1 MSPIKHNF
9 NPSVTLQAG
18 KIYNTVNG
26 KTVEIFEIKD
36 NGASLNCHGYLH
48 RITPSGRTKKVWN
61 IWGQDGRSKFVW
73 GWSGL
78 DIIKE
83 L

>member
-1 MSPIKHNF
+1 MSPIKHNY

-18 KIYNTVNG
+18 KTYQTVNG
-26 KTVEIFEIKD
+26 NTVEIFEIKD

-48 RITPSGRTKKVWN
+48 KTIPSGRIKKVWN
-61 IWGQDGRSKFVW
+61 IWGSDGRSKLVW
-73 GWSGL
+73 GWSNL

-83 L
+83 I

>member
-18 KIYNTVNG
+18 KIYHTVNG
-26 KTVEIFEIKD
+26 KTVEIFEVKD

-48 RITPSGRTKKVWN
+48 RVLPTGRVKKVWN
-61 IWGQDGRSKFVW
+61 IWGIDGRSKLVW